1 MNAWQTIVAAIVGNG
16 VVLAI
21 LGWLAKALI
30 EKFIQ
35 RDSKTFEA
43 NLQRDLKTFEA
54 DLQAKAGSAIE
65 QLKSDLQIRTIEHQ
79 VRFSRL
85 HEKRATVIADLNAL
99 IVEALW
105 EAESF
110 LSPMQWAGEPD
121 KSEKH
126 QTAMGKLVELYRYFD
141 KHRIYLPDPL
151 CSVVDK
157 LVTDVREHVIRFGTY
172 LTWDDISLQDHTRK
186 EKQEVWMAGWNAIK
200 NQVPLV
206 RKQLEN
212 EFRTLLAPT
221 A

>member
-65 QLKSDLQIRTIEHQ
+65 QLKSDLQIRTVEHQ

-126 QTAMGKLVELYRYFD
+126 QIAMGKLVELYRSFD
-141 KHRIYLPDPL
+141 KHRIYVPDPL

-157 LVTDVREHVIRFGTY
+157 LVTDVREHVSRFGTY
-172 LTWDDISLQDHTRK
+172 LTWDETSLQDHTRK
-186 EKQEVWMAGWNAIK
+186 EKQEVWMAGWNVIK
-200 NQVPLV
+200 NQVPLG